1 MARINEKRARH
12 LRLLVNLAGFLANHP
27 EIRTETVC
35 DVFGLSRR
43 KLLSALDELLMWGV
57 PPYGPSDYIT
67 AWVEADRVTVANAD
81 FLRRPL
87 SLTVPEAV
95 SLKVMIE
102 DFIRQSPGVFA
113 EAATSLGK
121 KIDSLL
127 GHGGAG
133 AQPPRE
139 SRKAALLRR
148 ALEESRTIEIAYYSR
163 MKDALTVRVVEPAA
177 IIDVDGLWYLAGFC
191 RFRNARRIFRMD
203 RIKEA
208 RLLDESFQMR
218 EDFDVSRYV
227 HAEKW
232 FMPENAPRVE
242 ITFGSGTA
250 RWARER
256 FGDSVV
262 RKNPDGSLVC
272 ELPLTDPT
280 WLADIL
286 AEFEGDA
293 VARGVERFRRM
304 FRRRLKAVLDM
315 YD

>member
-1 MARINEKRARH
+1 MI
-12 LRLLVNLAGFLANHP
+12 
-27 EIRTETVC
+27 
-35 DVFGLSRR
+35 
-43 KLLSALDELLMWGV
+43 
-57 PPYGPSDYIT
+57 
-67 AWVEADRVTVANAD
+67 NAD